1 MQPTTTHLTHLLT
14 MLLLAGLDAKL
25 KVFDIERQTCKRTC
39 VGHRKGILS
48 FAAVESLAV
57 LVSGGLDRELL
68 VWPYIGAG
76 GGSAIAPLKGHE
88 SSVVQVVSDS
98 EHAQVISLGADHTV
112 RVWDLRKMQC
122 VQLLNTKSELA
133 AAKAAE
139 NVDGGEREKPSRGR
153 GDGDGDA
160 GGEEGA
166 LVPADPEALPM
177 PITAI
182 AYDGAENV
190 LVSGYQHLQAWRSR
204 LHEESAKV
212 QQESHPAP
220 VTAALY
226 NAEAHVVISADTES
240 NIYVWNPETGQLSG
254 KFKEAHPNLSPTPTP
269 NPDS

>member
-1 MQPTTTHLTHLLT
+1 MVPR
-14 MLLLAGLDAKL
+14 LLAYLSTGLDAKL
-25 KVFDIERQTCKRTC
+25 KVFDVERQTCKRTC

-76 GGSAIAPLKGHE
+76 GGRAIASLRGHA

-139 NVDGGEREKPSRGR
+139 NVDGDQQRERPRRGR
-153 GDGDGDA
+153 GDADGGGA
-160 GGEEGA
+160 GGEEG
-166 LVPADPEALPM
+166 LLEPAEPGELPM

-182 AYDGAENV
+182 AYDEAENV
-190 LVSGYQHLQAWRSR
+190 LVSHAYYGSTYYGPTYYG
-204 LHEESAKV
+204 SAYCG
-212 QQESHPAP
+212 STYYGSTHSAP
-220 VTAALY
+220 LL
-226 NAEAHVVISADTES
+226 DR
-240 NIYVWNPETGQLSG
+240 
-254 KFKEAHPNLSPTPTP
+254 
-269 NPDS
+269 